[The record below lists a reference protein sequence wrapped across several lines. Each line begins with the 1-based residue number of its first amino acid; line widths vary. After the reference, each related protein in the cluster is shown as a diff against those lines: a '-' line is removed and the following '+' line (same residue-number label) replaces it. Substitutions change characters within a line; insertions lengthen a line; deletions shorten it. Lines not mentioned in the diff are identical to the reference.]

1 MAYNPYTG
9 EDDTQLNMF
18 GSPITNVGT
27 DFNNQM
33 AYVPGS
39 DKDKFLKNLYE
50 MKSTYGETGAYKQN
64 LQKDWDNYKKTGD
77 PLSLPKQEYS
87 GVKGFASL
95 EDEPYDFSGITRHT
109 AMGDNIM
116 RDFNYDVDPA
126 TISGPDYLAQF
137 KRGIPEN
144 WLQQKKGITGADA
157 SKYIARK
164 PIDGTDIDMQYTT
177 GDEFNIPPRKKGFQ
191 FPSFLREGLGA
202 IRDKLR
208 PSPEEQ
214 FGASYFPQTDTGR
227 VYQDPNQSLYG
238 GMNVDTMWGEGIG
251 GAGQKRIDRLQKTID
266 NYQKQ
271 WGHLDQ
277 DEYDMKLK
285 RRQDQLKEF
294 KTQQTAYSNAL
305 AAQNIQ
311 TQKDK
316 AAADAIAQQRAQDRA
331 AGAFS
336 SQVRQDPG
344 GGGTWQRQTRAKE
357 RQGEQVAGPGF
368 GKGAYFTQGGRVGYK
383 TGGRVGILSVF

>member
-1 MAYNPYTG
+1 MAYNPVLPTHNYGNPYGDNLYPQDFEFQKPVGWDEAKAQQLPLFPGLQNWPSGYPWSVQGEGASPSSWITKP
-9 EDDTQLNMF
+9 EDDE
-18 GSPITNVGT
+18 
-27 DFNNQM
+27 
-33 AYVPGS
+33 A
-39 DKDKFLKNLYE
+39 K
-50 MKSTYGETGAYKQN
+50 
-64 LQKDWDNYKKTGD
+64 
-77 PLSLPKQEYS
+77 
-87 GVKGFASL
+87 
-95 EDEPYDFSGITRHT
+95 YDFSNIEGQT

-116 RDFNYDVDPA
+116 RDFNYNVDPA

-251 GAGQKRIDRLQKTID
+251 GAGQKRMDRLQK
-266 NYQKQ
+266 NY
-271 WGHLDQ
+271 
-277 DEYDMKLK
+277 
-285 RRQDQLKEF
+285 
-294 KTQQTAYSNAL
+294 
-305 AAQNIQ
+305 
-311 TQKDK
+311 
-316 AAADAIAQQRAQDRA
+316 
-331 AGAFS
+331 
-336 SQVRQDPG
+336 
-344 GGGTWQRQTRAKE
+344 
-357 RQGEQVAGPGF
+357 
-368 GKGAYFTQGGRVGYK
+368 
-383 TGGRVGILSVF
+383 